1 MNIKQLSILLVA
13 FIGFGFGL
21 SAKLQ
26 KKVDKVIKS
35 TFEVESFSFNAFT
48 ISPKITEEVP
58 SKFQSDNFFE
68 IKTSDKLLGYAYV
81 AKASSKTADYDYLVL
96 IDAELVVVKAKVLI
110 YREEYGGE
118 ISSRRWLRQFI
129 GKTQDDEFRY
139 GDNIDAIAGATISVR
154 SMTNAMND
162 LMKSLKILNEKG
174 ILK

>member
-1 MNIKQLSILLVA
+1 MNMKQLSLVLIA

-35 TFEVESFSFNAFT
+35 TFEVEEFSFEAKLIQAET
-48 ISPKITEEVP
+48 AEELP
-58 SKFQSDNFFE
+58 SKFESDNFFE
-68 IKTSDKLLGYAYV
+68 IKSDEELLGYAYISR
-81 AKASSKTADYDYLVL
+81 APSKTAEYDYLV
-96 IDAELVVVKAKVLI
+96 IVDPNLVVVKTKVLI

-118 ISSRRWLRQFI
+118 ISSKRWLRQFI
-129 GKTQDDEFRY
+129 GKTKGDEFRY

-162 LMKSLKILNEKG
+162 LLQSLKVLNEKG
-174 ILK
+174 IL

>member
-1 MNIKQLSILLVA
+1 MKFKHLSILLIA

-35 TFEVESFSFNAFT
+35 TFEVETFSFNAIT
-48 ISPKITEEVP
+48 ISTKINEEVP
-58 SKFQSDNFFE
+58 SKFGSDNFFE
-68 IKTSDKLLGYAYV
+68 IKSLDKLLGYAYV
-81 AKASSKTADYDYLVL
+81 AKAPSKTADYDYLVL
-96 IDAELVVVKAKVLI
+96 IDTELVVIKAKVLI

-118 ISSRRWLRQFI
+118 ISSKRWLRQFI
-129 GKTQDDEFRY
+129 GKTKNDEFRY

-162 LMKSLKILNEKG
+162 LMKSLKTLNEKG
-174 ILK
+174 IL